1 MQLNFLKVSECTS
14 FRSCIEKRDLEEKVR
29 SLALL
34 DNHMVAYTYAP
45 IYCKWRSR
53 CHHIFSYASSLLS
66 CFLIC
71 RPLNK
76 NYKLDNLQK

>member
-1 MQLNFLKVSECTS
+1 MVDVRCPSYATQFSEGFRISCTS

-45 IYCKWRSR
+45 LRGVQAVITSFHMHLFCPA
-53 CHHIFSYASSLLS
+53 F
-66 CFLIC
+66 
-71 RPLNK
+71 
-76 NYKLDNLQK
+76 